1 MLAYIE
7 GKIQAKFDKSLVINA
22 NGVGYLVSV
31 TEEIFTP
38 AREESEISL
47 FLHTQVREDA
57 ISLYG
62 FSNIAELN
70 FFKKLISVSGIGPR
84 TGMEIMNNDINKIK
98 SAIINGD
105 TGTISSIKGIG
116 KKTAER
122 LVLELK
128 NKIDLDPSDTR
139 KQGQISQEVDQDAVD
154 ALMRLGYSQRQIC
167 KVLTRTTEKLENTE
181 ECIKYF
187 LRNV

>member
-31 TEEIFTP
+31 TEEIFIQ
-38 AREESEISL
+38 AREETEISL

-62 FSNIAELN
+62 FANPTELN
-70 FFKKLISVSGIGPR
+70 FFKQLISVSGIGPK

-98 SAIINGD
+98 SAIISGD
-105 TGTISSIKGIG
+105 TSTISSIKGIG

-128 NKIDLDPSDTR
+128 NKIEPTNLNTR
-139 KQGQISQEVDQDAVD
+139 THTHIDIDQDAID
-154 ALMRLGYSQRQIC
+154 ALMRFGYSQGQIQ
-167 KVLTRTTEKLENTE
+167 KVLSRTEEMFKNTE

-187 LRNV
+187 LKNV